1 MDKDLIW
8 VGVTMILI
16 GLGGIY
22 AVFSG
27 VAETFQEGLQGPA
40 AFTVVMGFLF
50 FIGGLLRDGL
60 PTIGLVAKSLILT
73 VIIISVATLLTYLII
88 LPPV

>member
-1 MDKDLIW
+1 MDKDLLW

-27 VAETFQEGLQGPA
+27 VAETFREGLQGPV
-40 AFTVVMGFLF
+40 AFMIFMGFVF

-60 PTIGLVAKSLILT
+60 PTIGPTALALILT
-73 VIIISVATLLTYLII
+73 GIIVSIATLLTFLFL